1 MGHLAELASI
11 ALAQWRI
18 EASIALARLAHSK
31 SSYRTGPSS
40 YPFSLR
46 LQAAPPRMRGA
57 RSGPVCGALA
67 QLGERLNRIQ

>member
-18 EASIALARLAHSK
+18 KEVI
-31 SSYRTGPSS
+31 RTGPSS
-40 YPFSLR
+40 YPFIVR
-46 LQAAPPRMRGA
+46 DQAPEGLLPR
-57 RSGPVCGALA
+57 VCVPGALA